1 MAMAAVSDD
10 KKTFVSLAP
19 ATLGRVDDS
28 AAVARYVDNAATDP
42 T

>member
-10 KKTFVSLAP
+10 KKNFVSLAP
-19 ATLGRVDDS
+19 STLGRVDDS
-28 AAVARYVDNAATDP
+28 AAVARYIDSSATDP